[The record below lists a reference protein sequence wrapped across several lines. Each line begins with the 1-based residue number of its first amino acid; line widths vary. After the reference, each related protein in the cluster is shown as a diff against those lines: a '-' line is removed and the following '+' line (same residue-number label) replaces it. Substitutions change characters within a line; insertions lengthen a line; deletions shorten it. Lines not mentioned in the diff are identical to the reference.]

1 MKMREGALKWCWGVQ
16 GGAAD
21 GASAEKVILG
31 VEFERRFESSVCCFG
46 M

>member
-1 MKMREGALKWCWGVQ
+1 MTMREGALKWCCGVQ
-16 GGAAD
+16 GGAD
-21 GASAEKVILG
+21 GAGAEKVILG